1 MSKDIRVRFRDLE
14 TATSFRVLEVGKDDA
29 EIKDVCERHAIDL
42 NSPNLSIL
50 KAEYAF
56 IDEFNKNGCKLPA
69 EEITNAVLK
78 TLNGTPIDIDHNRQI
93 NVGHWLEAAR
103 EKKVIIA
110 YGCFWKN
117 NFPEEYDKFKQD
129 ITDGKSGVSFEA
141 YIDKDMV
148 DAKKYNARNIT
159 FCGGAL
165 MLRESP
171 AFAKARVLEFSSILG
186 EKKSQE
192 ELNMEEL
199 AKVADK
205 IAEEA
210 KVAAVVAEVKPPEVE
225 VPKVEVA
232 VETPKVEET
241 PVVATVEVPK
251 VEEVQVIATVEI
263 PKVEETKPIEA
274 KVEETKPVIEA
285 KIEEVKPVETK
296 VEEVATAV
304 PVLPQDAPMTN
315 GVEEDDDSIS
325 YAELME
331 LCEKVPAIKEYD
343 MEDVIIGLAEEKEE
357 HLETLN
363 GDMSKVAQ
371 IVVDHLKEDE
381 EYYEDGSTEVG
392 LPTTVA
398 IPTEPTQY
406 TKADM
411 EAKDTCIATLS
422 AKLAEADVIVGKYN
436 EYLKAEMAKKEK
448 D

>member
-1 MSKDIRVRFRDLE
+1 
-14 TATSFRVLEVGKDDA
+14 
-29 EIKDVCERHAIDL
+29 
-42 NSPNLSIL
+42 
-50 KAEYAF
+50 
-56 IDEFNKNGCKLPA
+56 
-69 EEITNAVLK
+69 
-78 TLNGTPIDIDHNRQI
+78 
-93 NVGHWLEAAR
+93 
-103 EKKVIIA
+103 
-110 YGCFWKN
+110 
-117 NFPEEYDKFKQD
+117 
-129 ITDGKSGVSFEA
+129 
-141 YIDKDMV
+141 
-148 DAKKYNARNIT
+148 
-159 FCGGAL
+159 
-165 MLRESP
+165 
-171 AFAKARVLEFSSILG
+171 
-186 EKKSQE
+186 
-192 ELNMEEL
+192 MEEL

-251 VEEVQVIATVEI
+251 VEEVPVVATVEI

-274 KVEETKPVIEA
+274 KVEETKPVVEA

-315 GVEEDDDSIS
+315 GVEEDEDSIS
-325 YAELME
+325 FDDLIKLVEL
-331 LCEKVPAIKEYD
+331 VPEIKEYD
-343 MEDVIIGLAEEKEE
+343 LEDFILGYCEEQE
-357 HLETLN
+357 HLETVD
-363 GDMSKVAQ
+363 GDEVKIAK
-371 IVVDHLKEDE
+371 IVIDHLKEDE
-381 EYYEDGSTEVG
+381 EYYEEEEASTEVG

-411 EAKDTCIATLS
+411 EAKDTCIAALN

-448 D
+448 EAEEARKIEVMKRRTTLGKHAESLTDEDILDEGKYNDKMKDKTIAELAEAKENLEKELRKLKNIPEPEKAQIVPEVTPSFEVGTAHTAEADDPFVTQRKVDAIMAKNRQKSNK